1 MVLKTFLAALG
12 HTEDDTF
19 LRKTTFVRKIY
30 LNSKKTLISSFVA
43 PAAFYIRKYGSEN
56 HENGPM
62 QSSKDAL
69 TQKLGKFDYVK
80 LYNIEG
86 FGCIISNFC
95 HRKTSVFHSHQSHS
109 MLLSNTF
116 FVMFLRFRTRFQP
129 EHKVSIELKS
139 TMLLKSHVLYVS
151 KQLHKKKLNAP
162 RDIARYLQPNAG
174 FYLPS

>member
-1 MVLKTFLAALG
+1 MVLKTYLAALG
-12 HTEDDTF
+12 HTEDDPF
-19 LRKTTFVRKIY
+19 LRKNTFFRKIY

-43 PAAFYIRKYGSEN
+43 PAAFCIRKYGSEN

-80 LYNIEG
+80 LCNIEG

-95 HRKTSVFHSHQSHS
+95 HRNTSVFHSHQSHS

-116 FVMFLRFRTRFQP
+116 FMIFLRFRTRFQP
-129 EHKVSIELKS
+129 EHKISIELKS
-139 TMLLKSHVLYVS
+139 AMVLKSHVLYGS
-151 KQLHKKKLNAP
+151 KQLHRKNE
-162 RDIARYLQPNAG
+162 N
-174 FYLPS
+174 

>member
-1 MVLKTFLAALG
+1 MTHFYEKNTYF
-12 HTEDDTF
+12 
-19 LRKTTFVRKIY
+19 RKTY

-43 PAAFYIRKYGSEN
+43 PAAFCIRKYGSEN

-62 QSSKDAL
+62 QSSRDAL
-69 TQKLGKFDYVK
+69 TRKLGKFDYVK

-86 FGCIISNFC
+86 SGCIISNFC

-116 FVMFLRFRTRFQP
+116 FMIFLRFRTRFQP
-129 EHKVSIELKS
+129 EHRVSIELKS

-151 KQLHKKKLNAP
+151 KQLHKKKKLNAP